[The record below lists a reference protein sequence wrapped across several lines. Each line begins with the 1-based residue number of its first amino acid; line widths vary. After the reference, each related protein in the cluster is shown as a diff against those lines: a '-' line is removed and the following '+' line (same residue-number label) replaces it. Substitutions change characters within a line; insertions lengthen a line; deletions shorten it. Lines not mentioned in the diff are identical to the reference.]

1 MSSEQRSEAGRRRV
15 MARWERAKAGT
26 IQKDLPG
33 PDRMQA
39 AAGFA
44 GVIHQIG
51 LDPMI
56 DLGLIAKYASDLSLK
71 WSELPLNDRLGRTQV
86 LTEFRCAVAQFFRAR
101 AALLEQR

>member
-1 MSSEQRSEAGRRRV
+1 
-15 MARWERAKAGT
+15 MARWERAKGGT
-26 IQKDLPG
+26 IQKDLPD
-33 PDRMQA
+33 PARMQA

-44 GVIHQIG
+44 KVIHQLG

-71 WSELPLNDRLGRTQV
+71 WSQLPLDDRLGRTRV
-86 LTEFRCAVAQFFRAR
+86 LTEFRFAVAEFFRAR